1 MEDSMEI
8 WDAYNSRFEIIEG
21 MTLIRGQ
28 ESTIPSGV
36 YHLVCDVLVRH
47 MDGTY
52 LLMQRDPRKSYPNM
66 WEATAGGSALKGET
80 PVECAIRELRE
91 ETGIVASELVELTR
105 LVKDSTHSVYIEYLY
120 ITNCDKRSVVL
131 QEGETVNYKWV
142 TVDEIEKMTSKELV
156 SERMRT
162 FIV

>member
-1 MEDSMEI
+1 MEI

-47 MDGTY
+47 MGGTY

-105 LVKDSTHSVYIEYLY
+105 LVKDSTHCVYVEYLFM
-120 ITNCDKRSVVL
+120 TSCDKKSVVL

-142 TVDEIEKMTSKELV
+142 TVDEIEKMTAKELV

-162 FIV
+162 YIV